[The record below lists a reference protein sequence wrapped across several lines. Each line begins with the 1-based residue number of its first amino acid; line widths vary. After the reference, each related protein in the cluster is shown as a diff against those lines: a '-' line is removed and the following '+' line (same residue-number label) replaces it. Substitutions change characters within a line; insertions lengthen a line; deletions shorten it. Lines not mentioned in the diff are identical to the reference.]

1 MLTYLIDTMGVCFI
15 CDTKLNSGSKCV
27 CSSITQ
33 YGNVP
38 YPKKIAEL
46 LGDKVVVIVKSA
58 DMLCSKCD
66 ALMNLMDSLEHEL
79 KLVKNE
85 IVIYIQNKYAL
96 SSHFQ
101 AFEDDEVKIKHN

>member
-1 MLTYLIDTMGVCFI
+1 M
-15 CDTKLNSGSKCV
+15 CDTKLNSGSKWV

-46 LGDKVVVIVKSA
+46 LGDNVVVIVKSA

-66 ALMNLMDSLEHEL
+66 ALMNLMDRLEYEL

-85 IVIYIQNKYAL
+85 IVIYIQNKYAM

-101 AFEDDEVKIKHN
+101 AFDDNEVKIKHN